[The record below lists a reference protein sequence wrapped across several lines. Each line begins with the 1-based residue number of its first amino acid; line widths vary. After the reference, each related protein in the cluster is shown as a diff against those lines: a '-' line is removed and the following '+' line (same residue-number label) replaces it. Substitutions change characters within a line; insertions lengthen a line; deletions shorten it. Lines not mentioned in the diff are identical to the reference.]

1 MSFYNQSVVAE
12 PGDDSSFYDGGDGY
26 SGGSGDC
33 DGVSPCRGGSN
44 GGDGDDGSN
53 TESAGGHGT
62 HENVG
67 DYKLDSWVL
76 TPGAGGDGTLPCSDA
91 SYRGAGG
98 GGVLVDGVGP
108 NHYVQDGEGYGGGG
122 GYCGNNGQQG
132 VILIEV
138 LNMLK

>member
-44 GGDGDDGSN
+44 GGDGDD
-53 TESAGGHGT
+53 TESASGHGT

-76 TPGAGGDGTLPCSDA
+76 TPGAGGDGTLPCSD
-91 SYRGAGG
+91 SSNRGAGG
-98 GGVLVDGVGP
+98 GGVLVDGAGP

-122 GYCGNNGQQG
+122 GYCGINGQRG